1 MVSMSASLEQ
11 SVEFQQTFSPLLMQ
25 ANHILSLS
33 LTDLEMAISEA
44 IDDNPALELE
54 ECSVC
59 PVCGR
64 RSRGDTCASCRSA
77 LQEMIGAPRAMD
89 DSGLRVEQEY
99 SSSGGDSDFDPL
111 TIIASADDIREEVVE
126 AAIISLADE
135 RDQAVAMIIV
145 DALDERGYLSIPLA
159 DIAAQVGIDS
169 ARAEAVLRV
178 VQEVAPP
185 GVAARSLPES
195 LQLQVRYLRQE
206 GTQMPAAIDGI
217 IRDHLEDLAAKRI
230 ARVARALGISKAQV
244 LEAQVFI
251 HDQLTPHPLQS
262 HQAETWNSPSSSG
275 HVVPDVLVS
284 VEGDK
289 LLIEVPNAIYDRL
302 HTEAFYRAIAK
313 PEPDAQN
320 AAAISPQPDQ
330 ELVSHAKMH
339 VARAQQFIWAVRQ
352 RRQTL
357 LRVAEYV
364 CAYQEAYVRGDAR
377 GLRPLT
383 RSDVASA
390 LGVHESTCSR
400 AVAGKFIMLP
410 SRKLIPMSDLFAA
423 SLSIKHVMQQ
433 IIHDEAAAGRALSDA
448 QISERLL
455 DHGIRIA
462 RRTVAK
468 YRDQMHILPST
479 IRWTISSTTC
489 LYPTNSIGYLLP
501 WL

>member
-1 MVSMSASLEQ
+1 MVTMSTRLEQ

-33 LTDLEMAISEA
+33 LNDLEVAILDA

-54 ECSVC
+54 DCAVC

-64 RSRGDTCASCRSA
+64 RSRGEFCASCRSA
-77 LQEMIGAPRAMD
+77 MQEILSARRSGE
-89 DSGLRVEQEY
+89 DSGPRFDSEFT
-99 SSSGGDSDFDPL
+99 SSGSDPDFDPL
-111 TIIASADDIREEVVE
+111 SIIASADDIRAEIVE
-126 AAIISLADE
+126 AAIISLTDE
-135 RDQAVAMIIV
+135 RDQAIAMIIV
-145 DALDERGYLSIPLA
+145 DALDDRGYCTMPLSE
-159 DIAAQVGIDS
+159 IAGHVGGSMD
-169 ARAEAVLRV
+169 RVEAVLCM
-178 VQEVAPP
+178 VQDLAPP
-185 GVAARSLPES
+185 GVGARTLQES
-195 LQLQVRYLRQE
+195 LQLQVRFLRQE
-206 GTQMPAAIDGI
+206 GAHPPEAIDAI
-217 IRDHLEDLAAKRI
+217 IQDHLEDLAAKRLP
-230 ARVARALGISKAQV
+230 RVARALGISKAQV
-244 LEAQVFI
+244 LQAQAFI

-262 HQAETWNSPSSSG
+262 HQSETWNSPSSSG

-284 VEGDK
+284 FEGDK
-289 LLIEVPNAIYDRL
+289 LLIEVPSAIYDRL

-313 PEPDAQN
+313 PDQVVPDPG
-320 AAAISPQPDQ
+320 AAAIQPDQ
-330 ELVSHAKMH
+330 ESISHAKMH

-364 CAYQEAYVRGDAR
+364 CEYQEAYVRGDAR

-383 RSDVASA
+383 RSDVANA

-400 AVAGKFIMLP
+400 AVAGKFLMLP
-410 SRKLIPMSDLFAA
+410 SRKVIPMSDLFAA

-433 IIHDEAAAGRALSDA
+433 IIHEEAAAGRALSDS
-448 QISERLL
+448 QISDRLL

-479 IRWTISSTTC
+479 IR
-489 LYPTNSIGYLLP
+489 
-501 WL
+501 